1 MICSQNINIH
11 SYRNLYYLTP
21 DNPRVNM
28 EECLNFSN
36 DSEIKAIR
44 LIKKLT
50 AAMQQHIL
58 LERWGGSCCHYAIL
72 SPPLSDALLAGF
84 EFGFWTWICT
94 LVFHEAMNGVALIF
108 IPKKKKAAV
117 PVEGFLPLNLHVKLK
132 WSPNLILSDLN
143 REYDTVIYTESTSK
157 EQSRNRSSLLKD
169 CHYLS

>member
-1 MICSQNINIH
+1 MICSQNINIL

-50 AAMQQHIL
+50 AAMQQRIL

-108 IPKKKKAAV
+108 IPKKKKGSRTCRRFSASQLACQ
-117 PVEGFLPLNLHVKLK
+117 VKMK
-132 WSPNLILSDLN
+132 SKSHFVRFKQRIWYSDLHWKHQQ
-143 REYDTVIYTESTSK
+143 RAVK
-157 EQSRNRSSLLKD
+157 K
-169 CHYLS
+169 